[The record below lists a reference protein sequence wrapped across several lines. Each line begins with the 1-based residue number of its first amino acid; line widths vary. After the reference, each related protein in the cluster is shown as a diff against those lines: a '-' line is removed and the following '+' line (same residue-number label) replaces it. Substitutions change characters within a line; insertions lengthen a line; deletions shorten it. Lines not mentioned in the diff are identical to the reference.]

1 MKKDYL
7 RPEVQ
12 TVEILALDMLAAS
25 SGVVGGE
32 GGTDDFG
39 AGKNRGEWGN
49 VWGK

>member
-12 TVEILALDMLAAS
+12 AVEILALDMLAAS

-32 GGTDDFG
+32 GDNFG
-39 AGKNRGEWGN
+39 AGKNRGEWGD